1 MRAQT
6 GAGVVSAPEES
17 GPVLGWSSA
26 IASYGAFIIP
36 VMFGIA
42 LKAGN
47 PEITFYGL
55 GGYYISCG
63 LLNFY
68 YYLRPGWFRAS
79 TDAVCWLQLRGGKYS
94 DWEVHNVC
102 AAHDDD
108 CAVLPRRD

>member
-1 MRAQT
+1 MEQMNKGT
-6 GAGVVSAPEES
+6 KKV
-17 GPVLGWSSA
+17 
-26 IASYGAFIIP
+26 FIIP

-68 YYLRPGWFRAS
+68 YYVRPGCEKPG
-79 TDAVCWLQLRGGKYS
+79 V
-94 DWEVHNVC
+94 
-102 AAHDDD
+102 
-108 CAVLPRRD
+108 